1 MNLKVVKQD
10 ENKIEETPK
19 KIDPN
24 ILRKKIEEMRNVIA
38 VQEKN
43 SNIVVERY
51 KKAIDIKIIAIMV
64 PTE

>member
-24 ILRKKIEEMRNVIA
+24 ILRKKIGRN
-38 VQEKN
+38 EKCYCG
-43 SNIVVERY
+43 SG
-51 KKAIDIKIIAIMV
+51 KKFKHCCGAL
-64 PTE
+64 

>member
-1 MNLKVVKQD
+1 M
-10 ENKIEETPK
+10 KIKLRKLQKRLTL
-19 KIDPN
+19 N
-24 ILRKKIEEMRNVIA
+24 ILRKKIGRN
-38 VQEKN
+38 EKCYCGSGKKN